1 MHQEYSV
8 TIADTSCLILLDK
21 IGELHMLKRVFGTV
35 QVTEEIAKEFNKP
48 LPSWINI
55 VAVTNKQYVQ
65 LIQLEVDLGEA
76 SAIAYAVE
84 SNIILLI
91 LDDWRA
97 RRLASK
103 LNLKFTGTLGI
114 LLKAKELKLI
124 ERISP
129 TLDKIQKTNF
139 RFSDKVLKEI
149 LTLAGEN

>member
-1 MHQEYSV
+1 MQQEYSA

-21 IGELHMLKRVFGTV
+21 IGELEILKKVFGNV

-55 VAVTNKQYVQ
+55 VAVSNKQYVQ

-84 SNIILLI
+84 RNNILLI

-103 LNLKFTGTLGI
+103 LSLKFTGTLGL
-114 LLKAKELKLI
+114 LLKAKEMKLI

-149 LTLAGEN
+149 ISLAGEN

>member
-8 TIADTSCLILLDK
+8 AIADTSCLILLDK
-21 IGELHMLKRVFGTV
+21 IGELDMLKIVFGTV

-55 VAVTNKQYVQ
+55 VAVSNKQYVQ

-84 SNIILLI
+84 SNNILLI

-103 LNLKFTGTLGI
+103 LSLKFTGTLGI

-149 LTLAGEN
+149 LTLASEN

>member
-8 TIADTSCLILLDK
+8 TIADTSCLILLDN
-21 IGELHMLKRVFGTV
+21 IGELEILKRVFNNV

-48 LPSWINI
+48 LPSWINT
-55 VAVTNKQYVQ
+55 VTVTNKQYVQ

-84 SNIILLI
+84 ENNILLI

-97 RRLASK
+97 RRLAAK
-103 LNLKFTGTLGI
+103 LNLKFTGTLGT
-114 LLKAKELKLI
+114 LLKAKQLKLI